1 MIGSTNA
8 GGGIGGGSIT
18 VTAEVSATATVSN
31 DITGRRM
38 SKPVS
43 SGQPAV
49 FKNLTAGDWLVTVD
63 NGTAPVTE
71 TVNIVLDHTVRA
83 TFFSAY
89 ISISYPAGSVCT
101 ATMGSYSF
109 TAPDTSGTW
118 TLAVPVMG
126 TWHVSCTDGED
137 TAEADVNITA
147 SGQMKEL
154 SLVYTLVLYSP
165 GDEHS
170 AVTGGWKVYQN
181 ATISKQSAY
190 MRITPTQRYDGNQ
203 GFVGCAN
210 MIDLTKYATL
220 YAEGLNNCGG
230 DEYLGFVVYDSELT
244 LKASAWWK
252 PNTNTTKAL
261 NVSKLSGKYYVGF
274 EVYWGDVYKGDG
286 RIYNVWGVK

>member
-18 VTAEVSATATVSN
+18 VTAEGFATATVAN
-31 DITGRRM
+31 ELTGRRM

-63 NGTAPVTE
+63 NGTEPVTE
-71 TVNIVLDHTVRA
+71 TVSIVLDHTVRA
-83 TFFSAY
+83 TFFTAY
-89 ISISYPAGSVCT
+89 IAISYPAGSVCT

-109 TAPDTSGTW
+109 TAPDTSGSW

-147 SGQMKEL
+147 DGQLEEL

-165 GDEHS
+165 GDEHT
-170 AVTGGWKVYQN
+170 AVTGGWAKYSAASVTKGASYLRVVPSTQYSSGYAGTVN
-181 ATISKQSAY
+181 A
-190 MRITPTQRYDGNQ
+190 
-203 GFVGCAN
+203 
-210 MIDLTKYATL
+210 IDLTDVKTL
-220 YAEGLNNCGG
+220 YVDGHNNCAQA
-230 DEYLGFVVYDSELT
+230 
-244 LKASAWWK
+244 ASQ
-252 PNTNTTKAL
+252 
-261 NVSKLSGKYYVGF
+261 
-274 EVYWGDVYKGDG
+274 
-286 RIYNVWGVK
+286 YN